1 MSESKENEPCGCMN
15 CLQPELFETIWKDK
29 MDKLTNGDE
38 LMAETN
44 QGDVGDPDMN
54 TFYGNHVNSNG
65 VTVNTSYIGC
75 NNNFIWNLIPDG
87 FDDAD
92 ESTWFDFLSDD
103 TLRRKDIYGNLY
115 NPEERISVIKEVE
128 AVFQVWDDVIG
139 DNMLGYDA
147 NGKKNKVYVT
157 FYWGATSGN
166 TIAYAGTTQWH
177 FPTKTQEYY
186 PNGTTLKPLLE
197 WGNAFAWR
205 GLTLFGAQGYS
216 SWATDDQHIYKDE
229 EWTWTSNYT
238 QNPQTYTIPAS
249 VHKPIYL
256 PRLQESIVQN
266 KFIRVMV
273 HEIGHIMGLSATW
286 GPYRSVKD
294 REYTSIWQKLKP
306 DNQPITSYID
316 TSDSNKTKFYWSGEN
331 SVKYYKGYFDTNSS
345 GTTVNLLGPPIED
358 LSQGTDDQGNPIYIN
373 RHWEEGGNNRQI
385 PDSNGNN
392 VAHPYLDKELMTPY
406 AEGNVRYWTGETYV
420 DSNGITRQ
428 RVQDVIPVD
437 MPFSLV
443 CIGALQD
450 AGYNFVNYFKGEP
463 YPLRSGYDRKT
474 PLDLLATNIYVRQN
488 SDPFSDPHYLF
499 STTPNGSAL
508 NSSTVKLPLQRTQTY
523 RFIRHEPDSGTQH
536 PFNVGT
542 GWRTNN
548 STIEVTSDGTG
559 TAVSGPN
566 GSSANSIVHG
576 QELSFT
582 VPTNYGW
589 DSEEFKYF
597 CYAHGSMIDDFLL
610 TAAPCFDESTKILC
624 LRDDKEE
631 QVLVS
636 ELKEGDLV
644 VTYKHGAL
652 PILKIGKATLLFN
665 SNPDY
670 RQTIYRLKKTDE
682 MTDDLLVTG
691 RHGIL
696 LDDWSTHVTEESR
709 SLEPHTKIDD
719 KVLLSAGYCN
729 LFTAEK
735 EPKTHTIYHF
745 ALEGEQRRYG
755 IYANGALMETWDKQS
770 KDVNLQK

>member
-1 MSESKENEPCGCMN
+1 MSESKENKPCGCLT
-15 CLQPELFETIWKDK
+15 CLKPQELDNIIRKNKEKKAIDAS
-29 MDKLTNGDE
+29 KLENAGSNMVDAVVST
-38 LMAETN
+38 
-44 QGDVGDPDMN
+44 GDVGDADMN
-54 TFYGNHVNSNG
+54 TFFGNYVNSEG
-65 VTVNTSYIGC
+65 VTVNTRYRGC
-75 NNNFIWNLIPDG
+75 NNNYIWEVTPQN
-87 FDDAD
+87 FNASD
-92 ESTWFDFLSDD
+92 ESTWFDFETDED
-103 TLRRKDIYGNLY
+103 LRRNGDSDAEYVDVIADI
-115 NPEERISVIKEVE
+115 E
-128 AVFQVWDDVIG
+128 AVFQIWDDILV
-139 DNMLGYDA
+139 DNMLGYDS
-147 NGKKNKVYVT
+147 NGKKYKI
-157 FYWGATSGN
+157 FIELIWGTTSGN
-166 TIAYAGTTQWH
+166 TIAWAYTDTYYLPQRID
-177 FPTKTQEYY
+177 EYY
-186 PNGTTLKPLLE
+186 TESGYTNVLKPNLV
-197 WGNAFAWR
+197 WGNCFAWT
-205 GLTLFGAQGYS
+205 GVTLFGSSGYS
-216 SWATDDQHIYKDE
+216 SYFTHDYNHYGS
-229 EWTWTSNYT
+229 T
-238 QNPQTYTIPAS
+238 S
-249 VHKPIYL
+249 VHEPVYL
-256 PRLQESIVQN
+256 PRTGESVVQN
-266 KFIRVMV
+266 RFIRVMV
-273 HEIGHIMGLSATW
+273 HEVGHIMGLSATW
-286 GPYRSVKD
+286 GPYRNYIEDKDGPPYSRFGSSVYKSITGVPVTIYNDGSD
-294 REYTSIWQKLKP
+294 RKG
-306 DNQPITSYID
+306 
-316 TSDSNKTKFYWSGEN
+316 YWSGTN
-331 SVKYYKGYFDTNSS
+331 AKKYYKGYFDTNSN
-345 GTTVNLLGPPIED
+345 GTTVNLLGPPLED
-358 LSQGTDDQGNPIYIN
+358 STNLGDPDNGGSNVYIN
-373 RHWEEGGNNRQI
+373 RHWEEGTANRTI
-385 PDSNGNN
+385 NGIS
-392 VAHPYLDKELMTPY
+392 HPYLDKELMTPVV
-406 AEGNVRYWTGETYV
+406 EGSG
-420 DSNGITRQ
+420 
-428 RVQDVIPVD
+428 VD

-443 CIGALQD
+443 CIGALHD
-450 AGYNFVNYFKGEP
+450 AGYNFVNYYKGEP
-463 YPLRSGYDRKT
+463 YPLRAGYDRKT
-474 PLDLLATNIYVRQN
+474 PLDLLTTTIYVRQN
-488 SDPFSDPHYLF
+488 SNPFVNPYYLF
-499 STTPNGSAL
+499 STTPNGSVL

-542 GWRTNN
+542 GWQTNA
-548 STIEVTSDGTG
+548 SIIEVTSDGTG
-559 TAVSGPN
+559 TAVTGPN

-597 CYAHGSMIDDFLL
+597 CYAHDTMIEDFLL

-735 EPKTHTIYHF
+735 EPKIHTIYHF